1 MPIQISPQ
9 GLQLQQQAMGMP
21 RDQMQALLN
30 QQIGLIPLPELLAI
44 KSAVDR
50 AQLRSAPPQAQ
61 PEQTTVAQDL
71 MIQKGTQD
79 RMQGGVAT
87 LPVANVGN
95 EAAYAGGGIVAFQNR
110 GLVEGTSPFKRR
122 VIRPL
127 LHQAERVQE
136 SFYVQPEDEA
146 RMQRN
151 RAKQELMAEIR
162 NMYGPKA
169 GAVGYFMEQ
178 SDEERQQAQDLIK
191 RLPDM
196 SVEEMQAIL
205 GVDSSAAA
213 EPTTPEPAPSAIP
226 EQGAPQSGAPGRVAE
241 EDVLGQYGLGAVR
254 KRQFG
259 PFEKAPPQIR
269 QFGGVED
276 MPEEETERGALAP
289 PPAPEPEQ
297 PRMTAPTEA
306 DFGITPELR
315 ARVGKDEKARVEEI
329 QKFRGEDVLAK
340 QEGELKGERERR
352 TGKAAN
358 TRDMWLALSQGFFEM
373 AASGKPTFSGALAAG
388 AQRGFDAYR
397 QAIDKRDTLKEKYDD
412 KLAEIAR
419 AKQAQAEGDYRYAA
433 SQLREDQKELS
444 AAQRALKTAQLRV
457 QEFEV
462 GHEKEARLLQKR
474 IDAENEQRMLDRKS
488 KEMIAGQRAATQEA
502 NRLRV
507 ADNKLFDD
515 AKKVV
520 VERLGYELG
529 NAFTEGDPDAVEI
542 VSQRILDMA
551 RMLQSGRSQF
561 GQTPSGGAA
570 PAPSMMSQQMSYK
583 LIK

>member
-95 EAAYAGGGIVAFQNR
+95 EAAYAGGGIVAFAEGGTPYGR
-110 GLVEGTSPFKRR
+110 AVERFGQGIANFATSSPKGMYSDPRAKRR
-122 VIRPL
+122 MLEEEALKVLNIDKRGSL
-127 LHQAERVQE
+127 L
-136 SFYVQPEDEA
+136 
-146 RMQRN
+146 
-151 RAKQELMAEIR
+151 
-162 NMYGPKA
+162 G
-169 GAVGYFMEQ
+169 GFMDQ
-178 SDEERQQAQDLIK
+178 SDEERQFAQQKVEQIRNMPEDQLLALIAEGQAAPQ
-191 RLPDM
+191 P
-196 SVEEMQAIL
+196 A
-205 GVDSSAAA
+205 SSAG
-213 EPTTPEPAPSAIP
+213 S
-226 EQGAPQSGAPGRVAE
+226 EQGAP
-241 EDVLGQYGLGAVR
+241 QYGLGAVR

-462 GHEKEARLLQKR
+462 GHEKEARLLEKR
-474 IDAENEQRMLDRKS
+474 IAAESAERKLDRES
-488 KEMIAGQRAATQEA
+488 KERVAGQRAATQEA

-515 AKKVV
+515 AKKMVDA
-520 VERLGYELG
+520 RLGYELG

-551 RMLQSGRSQF
+551 KMLQSRRSQF

-570 PAPSMMSQQMSYK
+570 PAPSIMSQMSFK
-583 LIK
+583 PIE